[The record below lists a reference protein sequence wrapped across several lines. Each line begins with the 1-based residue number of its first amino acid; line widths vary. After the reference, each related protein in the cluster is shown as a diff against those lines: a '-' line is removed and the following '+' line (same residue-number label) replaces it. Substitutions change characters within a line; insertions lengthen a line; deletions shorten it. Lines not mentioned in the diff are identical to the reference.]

1 MFLSPEHITCNK
13 HLGTVLLRNAK
24 VLTREFIRAERVG
37 DGTSG
42 NEFAMLAPAG
52 YYVALRV
59 GFAFPLAE
67 HNALPASWIDHYTRH
82 SFMVSDPV
90 MQWVY
95 RYFGTIRWS
104 EITIPD
110 PRRIL
115 DEAGRYG
122 LKYGVAISFDDPSPK
137 GQRSFGS
144 FARSD
149 REFHDDEIAT
159 LRSKLEW
166 LHVAMAPPTNL
177 TKAELEA
184 LRMVKDG
191 LLVKEIANNLGVS
204 EGAIKQRLRNAKSKL
219 GAKTG
224 RQAVS
229 SATGYGLI

>member
-1 MFLSPEHITCNK
+1 
-13 HLGTVLLRNAK
+13 
-24 VLTREFIRAERVG
+24 
-37 DGTSG
+37 
-42 NEFAMLAPAG
+42 MLAPAG

-67 HNALPASWIDHYTRH
+67 HNALPASWIDHYTRS
-82 SFMVSDPV
+82 SFMVYDPV

-95 RYFGTIRWS
+95 RNFGTVRWS
-104 EITIPD
+104 EISLPD
-110 PRRIL
+110 PRGIL
-115 DEAGRYG
+115 EEAGRHG
-122 LKYGVAISFDDPSPK
+122 LKYGVAISFDDPGPK

-144 FARSD
+144 FARAD
-149 REFHDDEIAT
+149 REFHDDEIAV
-159 LRSKLEW
+159 LKSKLEW

-191 LLVKEIANNLGVS
+191 LLVKEIANSLGVS
-204 EGAIKQRLRNAKSKL
+204 EGAVKQRLRNAKSKL

-229 SATGYGLI
+229 AATGYGLI

>member
-1 MFLSPEHITCNK
+1 MGS
-13 HLGTVLLRNAK
+13 GSGGS
-24 VLTREFIRAERVG
+24 EFEV
-37 DGTSG
+37 
-42 NEFAMLAPAG
+42 LAPAG

-67 HNALPASWIDHYTRH
+67 HNALPASWVEHYTQN
-82 SFMVSDPV
+82 SFMVFDPV

-95 RYFGTIRWS
+95 RNHGTIRWS
-104 EITIPD
+104 EIALPD
-110 PRRIL
+110 PRGVLKDAR
-115 DEAGRYG
+115 RHG
-122 LKYGVAISFDDPSPK
+122 LHFGVAISFDDPGPK

-144 FARSD
+144 FARAD
-149 REFHDDEIAT
+149 REYTDEEVEV
-159 LRSKLEW
+159 LKRKLEW

-191 LLVKEIANNLGVS
+191 LLVKEIANILGVS
-204 EGAIKQRLRNAKSKL
+204 EGAVKQRLRNAKSKL

-229 SATGYGLI
+229 AATGYGLI

>member
-1 MFLSPEHITCNK
+1 M
-13 HLGTVLLRNAK
+13 
-24 VLTREFIRAERVG
+24 TREFIRAERVG
-37 DGTSG
+37 GGTSG
-42 NEFAMLAPAG
+42 SEFQELSPAG

-67 HNALPASWIDHYTRH
+67 HNALPPAWIEQYTRN
-82 SFMVSDPV
+82 SFMVYDPV

-95 RYFGTIRWS
+95 RNFGTIRWS
-104 EITIPD
+104 EIDLPD
-110 PRRIL
+110 PRGIL
-115 DEAGRYG
+115 KQARRHG
-122 LKYGVAISFDDPSPK
+122 LLYGVAISVDDPGPQ

-144 FARSD
+144 FVRGD
-149 REFHDDEIAT
+149 REFRDEEIAT
-159 LRSKLEW
+159 LKRKLEW

-191 LLVKEIANNLGVS
+191 LLVKEIANLLGVS
-204 EGAIKQRLRNAKSKL
+204 DGAVKQRLRNAKSKL

-229 SATGYGLI
+229 AATGYGLI